1 MASDKIMVNVD
12 PDLKDLIP
20 GFMENRKADLGKL
33 RAALAAGETGTLQSI
48 GHSLKGVG
56 GGYGFT
62 GLSEIGA
69 ALETA
74 AKASDAI
81 AMREQ
86 VDALADYLERVE
98 IVYDGD

>member
-20 GFMENRKADLGKL
+20 GFMENRKADLEKL
-33 RAALAAGETGTLQSI
+33 RTALGAGENATLQSI

-74 AKASDAI
+74 AKASDVNS
-81 AMREQ
+81 MRQQ

-98 IVYDGD
+98 VVYEDD